1 MFNCLKF
8 SEGKNIYGFILSNP
22 QNTSLLSCPGTCSQ
36 CRDRNEIT
44 RCSTWDLDPTCSG
57 KSSTSSGIH
66 LLRCCS
72 HHNHPT
78 LHWSSIWLTKIT
90 RLQRNL
96 DIPGSHFFVL
106 GNFYQI
112 ITLAAKWL
120 AWVSQCPSKD
130 LSMASQMHPRIR
142 GLVVSMWWVSFL
154 ISLLIGCQLLPINWL
169 AIGLALLIS
178 WQQFQ
183 F

>member
-1 MFNCLKF
+1 MFNCLQF
-8 SEGKNIYGFILSNP
+8 SEGKIMYGFILSNP
-22 QNTSLLSCPGTCSQ
+22 QNTTLLSCPGTCSQ

-57 KSSTSSGIH
+57 KSSTSSAQV
-66 LLRCCS
+66 LL
-72 HHNHPT
+72 
-78 LHWSSIWLTKIT
+78 SSQSSYIALILNMTDENYTFTKKS
-90 RLQRNL
+90 R
-96 DIPGSHFFVL
+96 FFVIC
-106 GNFYQI
+106 NFFQI

-154 ISLLIGCQLLPINWL
+154 ISLLIGFQLLPINWL

-178 WQQFQ
+178 WEQFQ